1 MSATINPMMVP
12 GPPVIQITKNSKQ
25 TVIPPLPKPHNYGM
39 CKQQR
44 DQEYVYIS
52 ALRDKPPIEYIAEFL
67 CNIFQHCTDKET
79 GESYFYDGMGR
90 TFFETILH
98 LFSSKSNYDKTLD
111 LHEKFKHRGRKSNGD
126 FAVFR
131 GNHVSQD
138 EMRELI
144 PFFYNYFQ
152 ENDDMYFNYFEFHYY
167 YRSYEDKPNPP
178 VMNEFINDV

>member
-1 MSATINPMMVP
+1 MSTTINPMMTP
-12 GPPVIQITKNSKQ
+12 GPPVVQIVNRSKNI
-25 TVIPPLPKPHNYGM
+25 VFPPLPSPHNYGM

-44 DQEYVYIS
+44 DQEYVYIT

-67 CNIFQHCTDKET
+67 CNIFQHSTDEDT

-111 LHEKFKHRGRKSNGD
+111 LHEKFKNRGRKSNGD

-131 GNHVSQD
+131 GNNVSEH

-152 ENDDMYFNYFEFHYY
+152 ENDDMHFNYFEFQYY
-167 YRSYEDKPNPP
+167 YRSHENKPYPP
-178 VMNEFINDV
+178 VMCEFVDTS